1 MLVPL
6 LQLGQNPPGFAGEL
20 GLNIQGQ
27 GLLEGRL
34 AFGFCFK
41 LVLGHAEVVEE
52 FAIVFAGLEA
62 LFQVLSRRGVV
73 GATISHNP
81 QDLCEI
87 RVIGEGVAGFGGE
100 IGRPGIVRKTVETE
114 DGEVACG
121 RNKQGV

>member
-1 MLVPL
+1 
-6 LQLGQNPPGFAGEL
+6 LGSEIEVEGPSKALFALGGGF
-20 GLNIQGQ
+20 QV
-27 GLLEGRL
+27 
-34 AFGFCFK
+34 
-41 LVLGHAEVVEE
+41 VLGHAEITKNFGV
-52 FAIVFAGLEA
+52 IITGLEA
-62 LFQVLSRRGVV
+62 LLEVLSRRGIV

-100 IGRPGIVRKTVETE
+100 IGRSGIVRKTLETE